1 VKYYIIAGEASGDL
15 HGSNLVKN
23 LKMIDDQA
31 EFRGLGGDKMASE
44 GTSITI
50 HYSRMAFMGVY
61 EVLINLKTINQNF
74 RICKEDLLQ
83 FKPDALI
90 LIDYAGFNLKMARF
104 AREHGIKT
112 LFYIS
117 PKVWAWKK
125 SRIKQIKKYIDYL
138 YLILPFEKKYFA
150 DRGFITAEYV
160 GNPIND
166 AISAFKKGYQEN
178 NRTFIKEQNLSEKPI
193 IALLAGSR
201 KQEIVRLL
209 PEMLKNIKN
218 FPDYQF
224 VIAGAP
230 SIKPELYEPII
241 KGHDV
246 AIIWDQTCKLL
257 SNARAAIVTSGT
269 ATLETALFKVPQ
281 AVVYKFQTLSFILVR
296 PFIWIKFFSL
306 VNIIMGKKVVE
317 EILPFTIADKVKKE
331 LDKILTDKTYLS
343 SMLKNYDELAS
354 LVGKAGSSERTAK
367 HMYQLLS
374 NNHP

>member
-1 VKYYIIAGEASGDL
+1 MKYYIIAGEASGDL

-23 LKMIDDQA
+23 LKMTDNQA
-31 EFRGLGGDKMASE
+31 EFRGLGGDKMASA

-50 HYSRMAFMGVY
+50 HYSKMAFMGLY
-61 EVLINLKTINQNF
+61 EVLINLKTINHNF
-74 RICKEDLLQ
+74 RICKEDLLR

-90 LIDYAGFNLKMARF
+90 LIDYAGFNLRMARF

-125 SRIKQIKKYIDYL
+125 SRIKKIKRYVDYL

-150 DRGFITAEYV
+150 DRGFTTTEYV

-166 AISAFKKGYQEN
+166 AISAFKKDYQGN
-178 NRTFIKEQNLSEKPI
+178 NEAFIKEQNLSEKPI

-201 KQEIVRLL
+201 KQEILRLL
-209 PEMLKNIKN
+209 PEMLKNIRN

-230 SIKPELYEPII
+230 SIKPELYESII

-246 AIIWDQTCKLL
+246 SIVWDQTYKIL
-257 SNARAAIVTSGT
+257 SIAHAAVVTSGT

-296 PFIWIKFFSL
+296 PFIWIKYFSL

-317 EILPFTIADKVKKE
+317 EILQFNIADKIKNE

-367 HMYQLLS
+367 HMYHLLS
-374 NNHP
+374 NNRQ